1 MINEDYNTLP
11 YNFKNIYDYILS
23 YNDSFFVFNDN
34 QELFDIRSIISR
46 DYLDKNKWIDNEID
60 NILWAKEFKFSDYL
74 EKFKKEI

>member
-60 NILWAKEFKFSDYL
+60 NILWAKEFKCSDYL